1 MDLNTKIIEGV
12 KQFPT
17 LYDDKGN
24 LDERNQA
31 WMQLADKLKMHE
43 VYLKIRWHSLMQA
56 YQRNMNFKYANNMD
70 FVPRIKETHN
80 KGENWPEFIIT
91 EEDLKEDRSV
101 QEQEE
106 FVFLEID
113 EEDAKVK
120 EMPKAT
126 VKEKTVEN
134 VKQLEE
140 ASNVVLKNKNLEQNV
155 YKIQN
160 IEKLNDLKATQNVE
174 VKENI
179 EDKPKEC
186 DKSTTTTSKVEEKMP
201 AVDVNKKENDQ
212 VIKETKEVAIEK
224 SHIKNER
231 CEDAIFGELVSATLK
246 RMDEEKKRNIKK
258 EIMNLLFS

>member
-12 KQFPT
+12 RQFPT

-31 WMQLADKLKMHE
+31 WMQLAEKLKMH

-91 EEDLKEDRSV
+91 EEDLKEDRSG

-113 EEDAKVK
+113 EEDSKVK
-120 EMPKAT
+120 EMPKAA
-126 VKEKTVEN
+126 VKEKAAEN
-134 VKQLEE
+134 SKQLEE
-140 ASNVVLKNKNLEQNV
+140 TPNVELKNNDLEQNV
-155 YKIQN
+155 YRIQN
-160 IEKLNDLKATQNVE
+160 IENLNEEKATKNVE
-174 VKENI
+174 VKENVAV
-179 EDKPKEC
+179 KPKEC
-186 DKSTTTTSKVEEKMP
+186 DNGTTTTTKVEEKMA
-201 AVDVNKKENDQ
+201 AVNVNKENDQ
-212 VIKETKEVAIEK
+212 VSKETKEVAIDK

-246 RMDEEKKRNIKK
+246 RMDEDKKRNIKK